1 VAERDDQGYRC
12 NMQETRRRM
21 AELREIEKRQRRWE
35 LVAWF
40 VVGAFLVAAACSI
53 GSLWL

>member
-1 VAERDDQGYRC
+1 MAERDDQGYRC